1 LLIVLSLHYTNFVGL
16 DILEELNLKNNA
28 IIMLEP
34 HCLYGLHR
42 LKILNL
48 SSNKLRELD
57 FSHIAGA
64 ESLLELDL
72 SKNELQVIFLYIF
85 KL

>member
-1 LLIVLSLHYTNFVGL
+1 
-16 DILEELNLKNNA
+16 
-28 IIMLEP
+28 MLEP

>member
-1 LLIVLSLHYTNFVGL
+1 
-16 DILEELNLKNNA
+16 
-28 IIMLEP
+28 MLEP
-34 HCLYGLHR
+34 HCLYGLYR

-72 SKNELQVIFLYIF
+72 SKNELQVIFLYSF
-85 KL
+85 K